1 MTTHHGATGEEKS
14 SLSVMPF
21 GFYGAAAG
29 GVDLSGSLI
38 CAMAKITGKAARVQ
52 GLIRTAKIMRAA
64 TTVKRQCL
72 ILSDCGVRLTFLNGC
87 VIVKIMGDSDSRGF
101 FTPPRREFIAH
112 GTLNLGLVFLTS
124 GLLSDVFIQLSMAF
138 RFAIVLT
145 GAVSVVSSIVIF
157 PAEGGK

>member
-1 MTTHHGATGEEKS
+1 
-14 SLSVMPF
+14 
-21 GFYGAAAG
+21 
-29 GVDLSGSLI
+29 
-38 CAMAKITGKAARVQ
+38 
-52 GLIRTAKIMRAA
+52 
-64 TTVKRQCL
+64 
-72 ILSDCGVRLTFLNGC
+72 
-87 VIVKIMGDSDSRGF
+87 MGDSDSRGF